1 MLTVSHYG
9 SSGCGNIIVLRP
21 GFDLGSSPSHQP
33 GQPGLIILTIV
44 LGQSYHL
51 TISLS
56 FSFVVGD
63 ERHFL
68 VIFGYETAALSSRGE
83 DDLIKVLNA
92 TSPLD
97 LSPTLAM
104 FHLPP
109 PAPGVSSV

>member
-1 MLTVSHYG
+1 M
-9 SSGCGNIIVLRP
+9 
-21 GFDLGSSPSHQP
+21 
-33 GQPGLIILTIV
+33 
-44 LGQSYHL
+44 
-51 TISLS
+51 
-56 FSFVVGD
+56 GD

-104 FHLPP
+104 FHLSLPSS
-109 PAPGVSSV
+109 PGPRCSHPCEHTWYRDVNIYYILNNLGNSL